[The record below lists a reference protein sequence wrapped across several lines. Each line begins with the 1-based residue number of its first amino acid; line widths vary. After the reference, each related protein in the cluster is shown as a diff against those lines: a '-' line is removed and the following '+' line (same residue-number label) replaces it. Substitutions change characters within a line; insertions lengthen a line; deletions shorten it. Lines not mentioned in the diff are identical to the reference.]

1 MFARRHLGL
10 FAVLAAVA
18 LIAGSLVNGG
28 IGDVTKAGRAP
39 DPSIARVV
47 SVVDGDT
54 IRVRYVSG
62 HVGPVRYI
70 GVDTPETPPEGQAAC
85 FGENAARYNA
95 ALVENE
101 RVRLIQDRERR
112 DRYGRLLAYVYRER
126 DKLFVNAEL
135 VRRGYA
141 QPLTI
146 PPNVT
151 YAKKFR
157 ALARAARS
165 EGRGMWARCHSEEF

>member
-18 LIAGSLVNGG
+18 LLGGSLVNGG
-28 IGDVTKAGRAP
+28 IGSVTKAGRAP
-39 DPSIARVV
+39 DPSVARVV

-62 HVGPVRYI
+62 HIGPVRYI
-70 GVDTPETPPEGQAAC
+70 GIDTPETPPDGQAAC
-85 FGENAARYNA
+85 YGEPAARFNA
-95 ALVENE
+95 GLVSGE
-101 RVRLIQDRERR
+101 RVRLIQDRDRR

-126 DKLFVNAEL
+126 DRLFVNAEL

-157 ALARAARS
+157 TLASQARS
-165 EGRGMWARCHSEEF
+165 ARRGLWAHCPI